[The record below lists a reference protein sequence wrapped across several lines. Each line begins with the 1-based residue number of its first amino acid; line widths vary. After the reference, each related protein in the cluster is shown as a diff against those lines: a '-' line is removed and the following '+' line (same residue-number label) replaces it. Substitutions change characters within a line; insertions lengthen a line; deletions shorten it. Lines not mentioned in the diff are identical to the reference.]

1 MLTWPVELFKSLGGA
16 EVALMSPVSQGTWNL
31 ADAQLVNVDLGY
43 VHDDFLLI
51 PDEAKTQ
58 YNFDN
63 KYL

>member
-1 MLTWPVELFKSLGGA
+1 
-16 EVALMSPVSQGTWNL
+16 MSPVSQGTWNL

-58 YNFDN
+58 YNFDS
-63 KYL
+63 KYLHLESIL